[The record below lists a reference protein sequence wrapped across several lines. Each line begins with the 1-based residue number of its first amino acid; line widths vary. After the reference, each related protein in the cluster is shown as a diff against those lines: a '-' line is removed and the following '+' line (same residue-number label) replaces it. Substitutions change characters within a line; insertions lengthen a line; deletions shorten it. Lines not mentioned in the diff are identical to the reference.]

1 MDLIRNAAPLR
12 TGCSVITS
20 DLLPRRGCFSL
31 TPRWTGSTTA
41 GTAFVGIDLCDTA
54 WSETMSLASYHDSMT
69 GVRGCG
75 STAAWSPTKLYCIRL
90 SPTKASGRFAP
101 VNHRGVNEKQPLRG
115 NTFVVMITGS
125 VRKDGSIRKSGSV
138 RESGSVR
145 RNNAGQSFRTGFQ
158 NSLSRQTFM
167 TGFQN
172 SLSRQTFRTGFQN
185 RL

>member
-20 DLLPRRGCFSL
+20 YLLPRRGCFSL

-75 STAAWSPTKLYCIRL
+75 STAAWSPTKLCCIRL

-138 RESGSVR
+138 RESESVR

-158 NSLSRQTFM
+158 NSLSRQTF
-167 TGFQN
+167 
-172 SLSRQTFRTGFQN
+172 RTGFQN